1 VVSSLLDPN
10 ALANLGNLPE
20 SFRRIAALFFLQ
32 YHTMEDREDAIL
44 TESQRA
50 LYDEMTGRGP
60 ARSPGETL
68 GISAALE
75 NFIGSYHRFL
85 IVALSIAGLAAAITI
100 AWRFRQLRASDP
112 LNGALI
118 LLGAAIFMRV
128 LLFTFLDATWWIGG
142 YERYLFP
149 VLPLYSCFLILLIH
163 HVIVL
168 RRRGGQVT

>member
-1 VVSSLLDPN
+1 MFL
-10 ALANLGNLPE
+10 
-20 SFRRIAALFFLQ
+20 LQ
-32 YHTMEDREDAIL
+32 YHRMEGRDDAIL

-60 ARSPGETL
+60 APSPGGTL
-68 GISAALE
+68 GTSAALE

-85 IVALSIAGLAAAITI
+85 VIGLSIAGLAAAITI
-100 AWRFRQLRASDP
+100 IWRFRQLRASDP
-112 LNGALI
+112 LNATLI
-118 LLGAAIFMRV
+118 LLGATIFLRV

-163 HVIVL
+163 QAIVL
-168 RRRGGQVT
+168 GRRGGQVT

>member
-1 VVSSLLDPN
+1 
-10 ALANLGNLPE
+10 
-20 SFRRIAALFFLQ
+20 
-32 YHTMEDREDAIL
+32 M
-44 TESQRA
+44 
-50 LYDEMTGRGP
+50 
-60 ARSPGETL
+60 

-85 IVALSIAGLAAAITI
+85 VIGLSIAGLAAALTI

-112 LNGALI
+112 LNAALI
-118 LLGAAIFMRV
+118 LLAAAIFMRV

-149 VLPLYSCFLILLIH
+149 VVPLYSCFLILLIYQA
-163 HVIVL
+163 IVL